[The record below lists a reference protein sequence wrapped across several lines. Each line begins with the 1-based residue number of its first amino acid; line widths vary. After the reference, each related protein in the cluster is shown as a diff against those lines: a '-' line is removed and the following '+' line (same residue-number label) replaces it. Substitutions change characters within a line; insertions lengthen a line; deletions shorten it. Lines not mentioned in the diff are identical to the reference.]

1 MGLGKGVFAAVAAIA
16 LVPAVLAGCDGDDDD
31 QDRQPTASVSRPAP
45 GSISFGDLG
54 DCGTLPRANKWRCGS
69 IEVPWERADPSLGT
83 TEIGFAV
90 KVREQHDRPSA
101 GAIFAVEG
109 GPGYASSGTAGSYKR
124 LFGTLLRRRELVLVD
139 MRGTGRSGPLVCQ
152 DLQEGRAPEW
162 IALPEC
168 ADRLGPRFES
178 YRTAAAA
185 DDIDD
190 VRRALGYP
198 RITLYGDS
206 YGTFLAQ
213 SYAFRHGEHLNSLV
227 LDSAYP
233 AEGEDPWYPSLV
245 RTGIRAFA
253 IACERSPGCSGDP
266 EALLARLVEFLRGT
280 RGVGSL
286 LDALIGA
293 AYTPPQ
299 SYLRIHRAGAAL
311 LRGRVAA
318 WSRLTDPGQAV
329 HHRPRR
335 YSRGEELVV
344 GCNDYPMI
352 WDKEA
357 SEHQRRRQLE
367 RAIRTYD
374 EDAFLPFTP
383 REVALAPEMGYLE
396 CLTWPRPTE
405 LYESPIPNGAEP
417 PDVPVLV
424 VSGELDDLTTPW
436 EGRVVAEQF
445 PQGRQ
450 FVARNVGHVHALY
463 YAGGAAAVEIRE
475 FLRDVLGS

>member
-1 MGLGKGVFAAVAAIA
+1 MGLGTGVLATVATIAVGAVAI
-16 LVPAVLAGCDGDDDD
+16 AGCDGDDAADGPA
-31 QDRQPTASVSRPAP
+31 QPPPASRPDP

-54 DCGTLPRANKWRCGS
+54 DCRTLPRAPKWRCGS

-90 KVREQHDRPSA
+90 KAREQHAKPSA

-109 GPGYASSGTAGSYKR
+109 GPGYASTGTAGSYKR

-139 MRGTGRSGPLVCQ
+139 MRGTGRSGPLICE
-152 DLQEGRAPEW
+152 DLQTGRAPDW

-168 ADRLGPRFES
+168 ADRLGARFEA
-178 YRTAAAA
+178 YRTSAAA

-190 VRRALGYP
+190 VRRALGLR

-213 SYAFRHGEHLNSLV
+213 SYAFRHGEHLNALV

-233 AEGEDPWYPSLV
+233 AEGEDPWYPSLI
-245 RTGIRAFA
+245 RTGIRAFST
-253 IACERSPGCSGDP
+253 ACERSPDCSGDAG
-266 EALLARLVEFLRGT
+266 ALLERLVERLRGT
-280 RGVGSL
+280 RGVGGL

-311 LRGRVAA
+311 LRGDVGPWR
-318 WSRLTDPGQAV
+318 RLTDPGQAIYR
-329 HHRPRR
+329 RPRR

-357 SEHQRRRQLE
+357 SEPARREQLE
-367 RAIRTYD
+367 RAIRAYD
-374 EDAFLPFTP
+374 KDAFPPFTP
-383 REVALAPEMGYLE
+383 REVALSPELGYLE

-405 LYESPIPNGAEP
+405 LYESPIPDGAEP

-436 EGRVVAEQF
+436 EGRVVADQF

-450 FVARNVGHVHALY
+450 FVAPNVGHVHALY
-463 YAGGAAAVEIRE
+463 YAGGDAAMEIRD
-475 FLRDVLGS
+475 FLREAL

>member
-1 MGLGKGVFAAVAAIA
+1 MGIGRGPFVAVAAIA
-16 LVPAVLAGCDGDDDD
+16 VASVGVAGCDGNDGDDAR
-31 QDRQPTASVSRPAP
+31 QSPATADRPEPASIA
-45 GSISFGDLG
+45 FGDLG
-54 DCGTLPRANKWRCGS
+54 DCGTLPRAGKWRCGA

-90 KVREQHDRPSA
+90 RAREQHSKPSA
-101 GAIFAVEG
+101 GAIFTVEG
-109 GPGYASSGTAGSYKR
+109 GPGYASTGTAGSYKR
-124 LFGTLLRRRELVLVD
+124 LFGTMLRRRELVLVD
-139 MRGTGRSGPLVCQ
+139 MRGAGRSGPLVCE
-152 DLQEGRAPEW
+152 DLQSGRAPDW
-162 IALPEC
+162 IALSEC
-168 ADRLGPRFES
+168 AVRLGPRFES
-178 YRTAAAA
+178 YRTSAAA

-190 VRRALGYP
+190 VRRALGLR

-213 SYAFRHGEHLNSLV
+213 SYAFRHGEHLNALV

-245 RTGIRAFA
+245 RTGIRDFA
-253 IACERSPGCSGDP
+253 IACERSPDCSGDP
-266 EALLARLVEFLRGT
+266 EGLLERLVERLRGT
-280 RGVGSL
+280 RGVGGL

-311 LRGRVAA
+311 LRGDVGPWR
-318 WSRLTDPGQAV
+318 RLTDPGQAIYR
-329 HHRPRR
+329 RPRR

-352 WDKEA
+352 WDKDA
-357 SEHQRRRQLE
+357 SEPERREQLE
-367 RAIRTYD
+367 RAIRAYD
-374 EDAFLPFTP
+374 QDAFLPFTP
-383 REVALAPEMGYLE
+383 REVALSPEMGYLE

-405 LYESPIPNGAEP
+405 LYESPIPDGAEP

-450 FVARNVGHVHALY
+450 FVAPGVGHVHALY

-475 FLRDVLGS
+475 FLRETL